1 MMQAMDMR
9 MLKLVP
15 LALALAGPVA
25 AQQVRSCGK
34 GGEFPFETTAMA
46 IAEPWEANT
55 RSFAGGDI
63 RIAVIDT
70 WEPALGAYYLMVLFW
85 PGADTEADI
94 RYCSLVS
101 NGALGFVSMTLEGM
115 NARYDPARGLVVSVP
130 TTFYNP
136 SDDELEEGTINVLID
151 RKNQEVTVTRL

>member
-9 MLKLVP
+9 ILKLLP

-25 AQQVRSCGK
+25 AQQVRPCGN
-34 GGEFPFETTAMA
+34 GGDFPYETTAMA

-63 RIAVIDT
+63 RVAVMDT

-85 PGADTEADI
+85 SGGGSEPDI
-94 RYCSLVS
+94 RYCNVVS
-101 NGALGFVSMTLEGM
+101 NGSLGFVSMTLEGLKTS
-115 NARYDPARGLVVSVP
+115 YDPAQGLLLSVP

-136 SDDELEEGTINVLID
+136 ADNELEEGVLEVLID
-151 RKNQEVTVTRL
+151 RKNLKVTATRP